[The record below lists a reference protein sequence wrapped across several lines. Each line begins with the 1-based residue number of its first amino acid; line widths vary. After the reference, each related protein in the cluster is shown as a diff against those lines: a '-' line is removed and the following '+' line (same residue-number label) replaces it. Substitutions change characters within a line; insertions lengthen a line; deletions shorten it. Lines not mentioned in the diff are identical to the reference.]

1 MTKNERALQIN
12 SANALKGFWNQ
23 PINYS
28 EKLVLVCT
36 ELCEAIDAHRKGRY
50 AGDQITINMQTP
62 DIEFKA
68 LYEREVKGTIDEE
81 LADAAIRLFDFKGR
95 LRIPISEK
103 YMLPNGLEVDDT
115 YFNFADYVG
124 DIMSYILEARGFF
137 GQVNTDNDRGGRQLN
152 TALAMIE
159 SVAKKLDIDLYFHID
174 LKVKYNSYREYLHGK
189 KY

>member
-1 MTKNERALQIN
+1 MTKNERAQQIN
-12 SANALKGFWNQ
+12 SGNALKGFWNQ

-36 ELCEAIDAHRKGRY
+36 ELSEAIDAHRKGLF
-50 AGDQITINMQTP
+50 ANDQITINMQTP
-62 DIEFKA
+62 DSEFKA
-68 LYEREVKGTIDEE
+68 LYEREVKGSVDEE
-81 LADAAIRLFDFKGR
+81 LADAAIRIFDFMGR

-103 YMLPNGLEVDDT
+103 YLLPNGLEVDPE

-124 DIMSYILEARGFF
+124 DIMSYVLEARGFN
-137 GQVNTDNDRGGRQLN
+137 GAVNLDNDRGGRQLN

-159 SVAKKLDIDLYFHID
+159 SLCKKLEIDLYFHMD
-174 LKVKYNSYREYLHGK
+174 LKVKYNSFREYLHGK